1 MNRVEAPEV
10 LVAPPKSR
18 EALDLPQLWE
28 YRELLY
34 FLAWRDVKVRYK
46 QTLLGAT
53 WAFIQPFMTMVVFSV
68 FLGRLAGVPSEGVP
82 YPIFA
87 YAALVPWTFF
97 SNGVTQSTNSLVSNA
112 NLLKKVY
119 FPRAV
124 IPFASILSSGVDFI
138 PAFVVLLGM
147 MLVYGIVPTANIIWL
162 PLLFVLAFVTAVG
175 VSLWLSATNVQFRDI
190 RYVVPFL
197 MQLWLFATPV
207 AYPSSLV
214 PEPWR
219 MLYAMNPMV
228 GVVEGFRWA
237 LLNTSPAPGPMV
249 LVSSIAAVVLLVTGT
264 LYFRRMEDT
273 FADRV

>member
-1 MNRVEAPEV
+1 MKRIQVPEV
-10 LVAPPKSR
+10 LVAPPKPR
-18 EALDLPQLWE
+18 ESLDLPQLWE

-46 QTLLGAT
+46 QTMLGAT

-82 YPIFA
+82 YPIFT

-97 SNGVTQSTNSLVSNA
+97 SNGVTQSTNSLVNNA

-119 FPRAV
+119 FPRVV
-124 IPFASILSSGVDFI
+124 IPFAALFSSGVDFV

-175 VSLWLSATNVQFRDI
+175 VSLWLSATNVQFRDV
-190 RYVVPFL
+190 RYLVPFL

-219 MLYAMNPMV
+219 ILYAMNPMV

-249 LVSSIAAVVLLVTGT
+249 LVSSIVALVLLVSGT